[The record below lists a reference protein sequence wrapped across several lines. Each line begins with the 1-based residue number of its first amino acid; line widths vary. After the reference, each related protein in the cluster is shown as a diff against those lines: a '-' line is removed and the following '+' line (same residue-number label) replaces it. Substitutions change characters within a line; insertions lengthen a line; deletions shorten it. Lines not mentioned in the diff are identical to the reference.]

1 MPEQE
6 RIRVMVVDDHT
17 VVRNGIKFSLGA
29 FDDIQ
34 LVAEADRGDEA
45 VRLCDEFEPDV
56 ILMDMM
62 MPGMD
67 GVSATRAIVE
77 RHPQTQVIALTSFQ
91 EGSLVQDA
99 LAAGAVGYLLKDVVI
114 DELAD
119 AIRSAHAGRVTLAPA
134 AAQALAK
141 EAARPPTVGADLT
154 KREREVLAL
163 LVDGFSNVRIA
174 EELGISVSTAR
185 FHVSAILSKLGA
197 ANRAEAAALAM
208 KHRLL
213 TH

>member
-17 VVRNGIKFSLGA
+17 VVRNGIKFSLSA
-29 FDDIQ
+29 FDDIT
-34 LVAEADRGDEA
+34 LVAEADCGDEA
-45 VRLCDEFEPDV
+45 VRLCEEFEPDV
-56 ILMDMM
+56 ILMDMV

-67 GVSATRAIVE
+67 GVTATRTIAE

-91 EGSLVQDA
+91 EGSLVQEA

-134 AAQALAK
+134 AAQALAV

-163 LVDGFSNVRIA
+163 LVEGFSNVRIA
-174 EELGISVSTAR
+174 EESL
-185 FHVSAILSKLGA
+185 
-197 ANRAEAAALAM
+197 
-208 KHRLL
+208 
-213 TH
+213 

>member
-1 MPEQE
+1 MSEQE

-17 VVRNGIKFSLGA
+17 VVRNGIKFSLSA
-29 FDDIQ
+29 FDDIK
-34 LVAEADRGDEA
+34 LVAEADCGDEA
-45 VRLCDEFEPDV
+45 VRLCDEVEPDV
-56 ILMDMM
+56 VLMDMV

-67 GVSATRAIVE
+67 GVSATRVISE

-91 EGSLVQDA
+91 EGSLVQEA

-134 AAQALAK
+134 AAQALAT
-141 EAARPPTVGADLT
+141 EAARPPKVGADLT

-163 LVDGFSNVRIA
+163 LVDGLSNVRIA

-185 FHVSAILSKLGA
+185 FHVSSILSKLGA
-197 ANRAEAAALAM
+197 ANRAEAAALAI

-213 TH
+213 TG